1 MAKADDANT
10 QSTDNKTTATT
21 NDAATQSAD
30 TKSTVTDT
38 TTQTTDNKTTSTAQ
52 EQKLFTIESL
62 KEEFNIKDSVFAAIK
77 VSKDWAEGKQVLKDD
92 FKTAVDGWLE
102 APISTNERKEVK

>member
-1 MAKADDANT
+1 MAKADDVNT
-10 QSTDNKTTATT
+10 QSTDNKTTTT
-21 NDAATQSAD
+21 NN
-30 TKSTVTDT
+30 DT
-38 TTQTTDNKTTSTAQ
+38 TTQ

-77 VSKDWAEGKQVLKDD
+77 VSKGWAEGKQVLKDD
-92 FKTAVDGWLE
+92 FKTAIDGWLE